1 MVLKFDWIQNLGIG
15 GWGDL
20 KIAFLDTSQNNSV
33 RIAVTLASQT
43 MKHRLRKV
51 KRFAHDMAAGK

>member
-1 MVLKFDWIQNLGIG
+1 MFD
-15 GWGDL
+15 
-20 KIAFLDTSQNNSV
+20 SQNNSV